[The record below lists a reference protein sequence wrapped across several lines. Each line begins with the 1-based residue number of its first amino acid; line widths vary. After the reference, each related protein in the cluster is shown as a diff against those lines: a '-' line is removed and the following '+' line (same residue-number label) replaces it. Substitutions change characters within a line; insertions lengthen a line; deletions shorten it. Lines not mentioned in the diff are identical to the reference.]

1 MNYWKVKYLLKIICT
16 FCSRRCQKLI
26 SKLTKSTNYCLWTW
40 KESMFPWS
48 PRPHVL
54 FGKLVTII
62 IIWSLQKLT
71 VGYGSLPFK
80 QALCKSI
87 RCKSFPANSL
97 ILSATLLWGRR
108 RCGITIAI
116 HHPSICRAIWPAPSH
131 YHFPTVWM
139 TLLTFMSLLCDLTQM
154 CLFTNARIRSI
165 DYWVIFLLRYASDIV
180 LWHTTYTFLQFT
192 PSKIIWIGTEDSFSI
207 LCKYFTSYSLSW
219 SDPCDDHDPL
229 WSEFPLCHRQTL
241 VPYSQNLPPG
251 SLARIP

>member
-1 MNYWKVKYLLKIICT
+1 MNRKVKYLLNIICT

-26 SKLTKSTNYCLWTW
+26 SKLTKSANYCLWTW
-40 KESMFPWS
+40 KESMFPRR

-71 VGYGSLPFK
+71 VGYGSPFK

-97 ILSATLLWGRR
+97 ISSATLLWGHR

-116 HHPSICRAIWPAPSH
+116 HHPSICMTRA
-131 YHFPTVWM
+131 FPFPCSYCM
-139 TLLTFMSLLCDLTQM
+139 DDMMTFMSLLSDLTQM

-165 DYWVIFLLRYASDIV
+165 DYWVIFLLRCASDIV
-180 LWHTTYTFLQFT
+180 LWHTTYTFLQST